1 MAFPNPGRFTVHRLN
16 NREYANTIRD
26 LLYLP
31 DDWDASADFP
41 ADERGDGFDNNS
53 DTLTISPV
61 LIEHYLDASEKS
73 VWFALNIDGKGDKAV
88 TDEADRRRSQG
99 FKEDFGESGRRRR
112 GWWCRCFCRGRIA
125 GR

>member
-1 MAFPNPGRFTVHRLN
+1 MPPEKAKKKPTDDERVKVGHWVAALMGSDGVPNPGRFVVHRLN

-31 DDWDASADFP
+31 AAWDASADFP

-61 LIEHYLDASEKS
+61 LIEHYLASAEKS
-73 VWFALNIDGKGDKAV
+73 VWMALNIDNNGLK
-88 TDEADRRRSQG
+88 ESQL
-99 FKEDFGESGRRRR
+99 KLQAQS
-112 GWWCRCFCRGRIA
+112 
-125 GR
+125 